1 MLFMV
6 IERFKGGDPLP
17 VYRRF
22 RDQGRLAPSALRY
35 VASWVTAD
43 LTACYQLMESDDG
56 SSLEDWMKQWR
67 DLVDFEVVPVLTSAE
82 AFESVKGRL

>member
-43 LTACYQLMESDDG
+43 LTACYQLMESNDG